1 MASAFKEYGRMTIKD
16 DKFLSY
22 VGAVGFVTNGFF
34 RLLLSTL
41 LDCFD
46 FKTVYGTTLI
56 MQIIICLTYNLVAS
70 NEAAF
75 MFYTCISISF

>member
-1 MASAFKEYGRMTIKD
+1 MSYFSIFFGFFMASAFKEYGRMTIQD

-34 RLLLSTL
+34 RLLLSAL

-46 FKTVYGTTLI
+46 FKKVYGAT
-56 MQIIICLTYNLVAS
+56 IIIQV
-70 NEAAF
+70 
-75 MFYTCISISF
+75 